1 MGDAGQKKPWRDMS
15 TAERECA
22 ESEIARFLEEHLA
35 TDENPDGILSLP
47 IDPETGEERRLY
59 WHQVQTARRLMRT
72 NPEPIDKRRDSML
85 AIHDVG
91 TGKTVT
97 AILVLAAVH
106 RLVAQA
112 RKKNLPNFVAKKVVI
127 VAPKSLLGM
136 WENAIREWTCTW
148 FHERV
153 LVVRDHK
160 TVKKDMLAH
169 LNNEVIIV
177 SPTMLAAAYKVGV
190 VLQRGTK
197 VRGEPLAGRL
207 ANRVNGNGSLV
218 EKHPLFAMLPIPE
231 RHSNGKIRPSFATPV
246 ALTVIDEVHLNL
258 EPSIWTTA
266 AIQCFTNDSR
276 LVLGLTGTPVRND
289 PDEVAYAARLLNVSN
304 PDSPKGVPR
313 IKFSDPKTYRTNDGQ
328 HEINVGV
335 IEKFRKQCVD
345 RVDKSF
351 VDMPLLV
358 ETVVEYDPFVGVGSD
373 GARDKDAILH
383 HNEAL
388 RKAKGEPE
396 LQEAE
401 DGPKPPVIVVELAGG
416 EETPEPEE
424 VQEKE
429 EELPPP
435 APAGKKWSEPMGS
448 VFSAMITLGHYE
460 LSPVLGL
467 HGAAKFKENDALFQE
482 AIERPSQAMLLIE
495 RVMRNR
501 QNEGGHARIAVFA
514 EYVTQLRIVQ
524 RYLEGDARF
533 GKLYVLH
540 GQLSDKK
547 RDVELQDFLA
557 CERGVLFLTKAGGVG
572 LNLQKGCACMISIGS
587 LPWNAADMEQ
597 VIGRVYRIG
606 QKVTVEFIQIVARRS
621 ITAAKRGLHEDKGAR
636 LSEALKNG
644 NYENFADDKRA
655 WRWTSRMLDYVEE
668 LDSAGNYKVT
678 PKYLEALRDH
688 AAGRTSK
695 EPSPVQTPVL
705 PSRMA
710 LPRFGAREE

>member
-1 MGDAGQKKPWRDMS
+1 MS
-15 TAERECA
+15 TAEREYA
-22 ESEIARFLEEHLA
+22 EDQIAQFLEEHRA

-47 IDPETGEERRLY
+47 VDPETGEEVRLY
-59 WHQVQTARRLMRT
+59 WHQVKAARRLLRMST
-72 NPEPIDKRRDSML
+72 KPIDKRRASML
-85 AIHDVG
+85 AVHDVG

-97 AILVLAAVH
+97 AILALAGVH

-112 RKKNLPNFVAKKVVI
+112 RREDPSGPAATKVVI
-127 VAPKSLLGM
+127 VAPKSLLSM
-136 WENAIREWTCTW
+136 WENAVQEWTCTW
-148 FHERV
+148 FHQRV

-160 TVKKDMLAH
+160 IITADMLKH
-169 LNNEVIIV
+169 NEVIII
-177 SPTMLAAAYKVGV
+177 SPTMLAAAYKQGV
-190 VLQRGTK
+190 MLQEGTRK
-197 VRGEPLAGRL
+197 LKGHPLAARLVVGR
-207 ANRVNGNGSLV
+207 
-218 EKHPLFAMLPIPE
+218 EKDGRPTKKHALFDMLPRPE
-231 RHSNGKIRPSFATPV
+231 QHNDGNVRPSFPTPV

-258 EPSIWTTA
+258 EPSIWNTA

-289 PDEVAYAARLLNVSN
+289 PNEIAYAARLLNVSD
-304 PDSPKGVPR
+304 PGRRKGVPG
-313 IKFSDPKTYRTNDGQ
+313 INFSDPKTYRTDDGQ
-328 HEINVGV
+328 HEIDVGNVD
-335 IEKFRKQCVD
+335 KFLDLCVD

-373 GARDKDAILH
+373 GARDKDAILL
-383 HNEAL
+383 HNKTL
-388 RKAKGEPE
+388 RKAKGEHE
-396 LQEAE
+396 LQKAE
-401 DGPKPPVIVVELAGG
+401 DDPKPPVIVGELAGG
-416 EETPEPEE
+416 EEAPEPEE

-435 APAGKKWSEPMGS
+435 APAGKRWSQPMGS

-460 LSPVLGL
+460 LSPVLGR

-482 AIERPSQAMLLIE
+482 AVERPSQAMLLIE

-533 GKLYVLH
+533 GKLYLLH

-572 LNLQKGCACMISIGS
+572 LNLQKGCACMISVGS

-644 NYENFADDKRA
+644 NYENFADGERA

-710 LPRFGAREE
+710 LPRFGSREA

>member
-1 MGDAGQKKPWRDMS
+1 MDDDGGQKPWRDMS
-15 TAERECA
+15 TAEREYA
-22 ESEIARFLEEHLA
+22 EGQIAQFLEEHRA

-47 IDPETGEERRLY
+47 VDPETGEEVRLY
-59 WHQVQTARRLMRT
+59 WHQVKAARRLLRMST
-72 NPEPIDKRRDSML
+72 KPIDKRRASML
-85 AIHDVG
+85 AVHDVG

-97 AILVLAAVH
+97 AILALAGVH

-112 RKKNLPNFVAKKVVI
+112 RRENPPGPAATKVVI
-127 VAPKSLLGM
+127 VAPKSLLSM
-136 WENAIREWTCTW
+136 WENAVQEWTCTW
-148 FHERV
+148 FHQRV

-160 TVKKDMLAH
+160 IVTAGMLKQ
-169 LNNEVIIV
+169 NNVIII
-177 SPTMLAAAYKVGV
+177 SPTMLAAAYKQGV
-190 VLQRGTK
+190 MLKRGTK
-197 VRGEPLAGRL
+197 KLKGHPLAPRLVGREK
-207 ANRVNGNGSLV
+207 NGSPT
-218 EKHPLFAMLPIPE
+218 EKHPLFDMLPRPE
-231 RHSNGKIRPSFATPV
+231 RRSDGNVRPSFPTPV

-258 EPSIWTTA
+258 EPSTWNTA

-289 PDEVAYAARLLNVSN
+289 PSEVAYAARLLNVSD
-304 PDSPKGVPR
+304 PDRRKGVPG
-313 IKFSDPKTYRTNDGQ
+313 IDFSDPKTYQTDDGQ
-328 HEINVGV
+328 HEINVHN
-335 IEKFRKQCVD
+335 IKKFLDLCVD

-358 ETVVEYDPFVGVGSD
+358 ETVVEYDPFVGVGPD
-373 GARDKDAILH
+373 GARDEDAILC
-383 HNEAL
+383 HNKAL
-388 RKAKGEPE
+388 RKAKGERE
-396 LQEAE
+396 LRKAE
-401 DGPKPPVIVVELAGG
+401 NDPKLAIVVELAGG

-424 VQEKE
+424 VQERE
-429 EELPPP
+429 EVLPP

-482 AIERPSQAMLLIE
+482 AVERPSQAMLLIE

-533 GKLYVLH
+533 GKLYLLH

-547 RDVELQDFLA
+547 RDVVLQDFLA

-644 NYENFADDKRA
+644 NYENFADGERA
-655 WRWTSRMLDYVEE
+655 WKWTSRMLDYVEE

-688 AAGRTSK
+688 AAGKTSK

-710 LPRFGAREE
+710 LPRFGSREE

>member
-1 MGDAGQKKPWRDMS
+1 MGDDGGQKPWRDMS
-15 TAERECA
+15 TAEREYA
-22 ESEIARFLEEHLA
+22 ESQIAQFLEEHRA

-47 IDPETGEERRLY
+47 VDPETGEEVRLY
-59 WHQVQTARRLMRT
+59 WHQVKAARRLLCMNT
-72 NPEPIDKRRDSML
+72 KPIDKRRSSML
-85 AIHDVG
+85 AVHDVG
-91 TGKTVT
+91 TGKTVM
-97 AILVLAAVH
+97 AILVLAGVH

-112 RKKNLPNFVAKKVVI
+112 RKANPSGPAATKVVI
-127 VAPKSLLGM
+127 VAPKSLLSM
-136 WENAIREWTCTW
+136 WENAVQEWTCTW
-148 FHERV
+148 FHQRV

-160 TVKKDMLAH
+160 VITTPMLQH
-169 LNNEVIIV
+169 PTNEVIII
-177 SPTMLAAAYKVGV
+177 SPTMLAAAYKIGV
-190 VLQRGTK
+190 MLKQGTTK
-197 VRGEPLAGRL
+197 LKGNPLAARL
-207 ANRVNGNGSLV
+207 VDRKTNGSPTK
-218 EKHPLFAMLPIPE
+218 KHALFDMLPRPE
-231 RHSNGKIRPSFATPV
+231 RRGDGAVRPSFPTPV

-258 EPSIWTTA
+258 EPSIWNTA

-289 PDEVAYAARLLNVSN
+289 PTEVAYTARLLNVSD
-304 PDSPKGVPR
+304 PDRRKGVPG
-313 IKFSDPKTYRTNDGQ
+313 IDFSDPETYRTDDGQ
-328 HEINVGV
+328 HEIRVVN
-335 IEKFRKQCVD
+335 IDKFRDLCVD

-373 GARDKDAILH
+373 GARDEDAIVL

-388 RKAKGEPE
+388 RKAKGEHE
-396 LQEAE
+396 LRKAE
-401 DGPKPPVIVVELAGG
+401 DDPKLAIVVELAER

-424 VQEKE
+424 VREE
-429 EELPPP
+429 AEELPPP
-435 APAGKKWSEPMGS
+435 APAGKKWSTPMGS

-460 LSPVLGL
+460 LSPVLGR

-482 AIERPSQAMLLIE
+482 ATERPSQAMLLIE

-533 GKLYVLH
+533 GKLYLLH

-547 RDVELQDFLA
+547 RDVELQEFLA

-572 LNLQKGCACMISIGS
+572 LNLQKGCACMISVGS

-644 NYENFADDKRA
+644 NYENFADGKRA
-655 WRWTSRMLDYVEE
+655 WKWTSRMLDYVEE
-668 LDSAGNYKVT
+668 LDSAGNYKVA

-710 LPRFGAREE
+710 LPRFGSREE

>member
-1 MGDAGQKKPWRDMS
+1 MS
-15 TAERECA
+15 TAEREYA
-22 ESEIARFLEEHLA
+22 EGQIAQFLEEHRA

-47 IDPETGEERRLY
+47 VDPETGEEVRLY
-59 WHQVQTARRLMRT
+59 WHQVKAARRLLRMNT
-72 NPEPIDKRRDSML
+72 KPIDRRRASML
-85 AIHDVG
+85 AVHDVG

-97 AILVLAAVH
+97 AILALAGVH

-112 RKKNLPNFVAKKVVI
+112 RRANPSGPAATKVVI
-127 VAPKSLLGM
+127 VAPKSLLSM
-136 WENAIREWTCTW
+136 WENAVQEWTCTW
-148 FHERV
+148 FHQRV

-160 TVKKDMLAH
+160 IIKADMLKH
-169 LNNEVIIV
+169 NEVIII
-177 SPTMLAAAYKVGV
+177 SPTMLAAAYKRGV
-190 VLQRGTK
+190 MLKADTRNLKGH
-197 VRGEPLAGRL
+197 PLAARL
-207 ANRVNGNGSLV
+207 VSREKNGSPA
-218 EKHPLFAMLPIPE
+218 EKHPLFDMLPRPE
-231 RHSNGKIRPSFATPV
+231 RRDDGSVRPSFPTPV

-258 EPSIWTTA
+258 EPSIWNTA

-289 PDEVAYAARLLNVSN
+289 PNEVAYAARLLNVSD
-304 PDSPKGVPR
+304 PDRRKGMPG
-313 IKFSDPKTYRTNDGQ
+313 INFSDPETYRTDDGQ
-328 HEINVGV
+328 HEIEVGN
-335 IEKFRKQCVD
+335 IEKFRDLCVD

-373 GARDKDAILH
+373 GARDKDAIRL

-388 RKAKGEPE
+388 RKAKGERE
-396 LQEAE
+396 LQKDE
-401 DGPKPPVIVVELAGG
+401 DDPKLAIVVELAGG

-424 VQEKE
+424 AQEKE
-429 EELPPP
+429 EKLPP
-435 APAGKKWSEPMGS
+435 APVGKKWSEPMGS

-482 AIERPSQAMLLIE
+482 AVERPSQAMLLIE

-533 GKLYVLH
+533 GKLYLLH

-547 RDVELQDFLA
+547 RDVALQDFLA

-644 NYENFADDKRA
+644 NYENFADGKRA
-655 WRWTSRMLDYVEE
+655 WKWTSRMLDYVEE

-710 LPRFGAREE
+710 LPRFGSREE